1 MEHTTRTLSLMITD
15 EVGYH
20 QTQCSAHNTSSIRSC
35 WPLLEWKL
43 EKWWSSL
50 ILIVLLVSACASPF
64 SSNPHPSARGTQ
76 TPSPTS
82 SRYPNFRGTQ
92 TPSPTS
98 SRYPNFKGI
107 IQFTGDQNPDNASNP
122 YLAGANLAFYW
133 SQVEP
138 QKGHYRWDIIDQEM
152 RPWVTNGKKLILRVS
167 TAGQTHW
174 SPPYS
179 GLGTPQWVYDL
190 GVPSVTETD
199 GSVLPQYWNP
209 IFLRNLNDF
218 IHAMAQRY
226 DGNPSIAFVQ
236 VAVGIG
242 GETKVDSQK
251 DNPQLLQLWQDIGYS
266 DPVWWG
272 AVQKIIT
279 IYTASFHATPL
290 AVMPDKTF
298 IDETSGYQES
308 LLLDYAVKHGVWL
321 QDNGLYADRTLSPIW
336 MTVPHAEEQI
346 ARTEQTGDTLRS
358 DLQTALDLGANYILV
373 FTSDIDDPENQ
384 DALQWAASLAH

>member
-1 MEHTTRTLSLMITD
+1 MEHTTRTCL
-15 EVGYH
+15 
-20 QTQCSAHNTSSIRSC
+20 QCSAQNTSSIRSC

-43 EKWWSSL
+43 EEWWSSL
-50 ILIVLLVSACASPF
+50 ILIVLLVSACASP
-64 SSNPHPSARGTQ
+64 SSSAPHPSARGTL

-82 SRYPNFRGTQ
+82 
-92 TPSPTS
+92 
-98 SRYPNFKGI
+98 YPNFKGI
-107 IQFTGDQNPDNASNP
+107 IQFTGEQNPNNASNP

-152 RPWVTNGKKLILRVS
+152 KPWVTNGKKLILRVS
-167 TAGQTHW
+167 TSGWTHW

-190 GVPSVTETD
+190 GVPSVTEID
-199 GSVLPQYWNP
+199 DSVLPQYWNP

-218 IHAMAQRY
+218 IYAMAQRY

-236 VAVGIG
+236 IAVGIG
-242 GETKVDSQK
+242 GETKVDSHGN
-251 DNPQLLQLWQDIGYS
+251 NPQLLELWQSIGYS

-279 IYTASFHATPL
+279 LYTASFHATPL

-298 IDETSGYQES
+298 IDRTPGYQES

-321 QDNGLYADRTLSPIW
+321 QDNGLYANRTLPPIW

-346 ARTEQTGDTLRS
+346 ARTKQTGDTLLS

-373 FTSDIDDPENQ
+373 FTSDIDNPENQ
-384 DALQWAASLAH
+384 AALQWAASLAHQKVGVAIGSSLSINI